1 MGFFFFL
8 FVCLFDRSQSY
19 VLFIHENLNI
29 ENLGKQQIFSEK
41 TKKTLL
47 VPDDGS
53 DAMFDD
59 ATDTHSSSLSF

>member
-1 MGFFFFL
+1 M
-8 FVCLFDRSQSY
+8 
-19 VLFIHENLNI
+19 LFIHENLNI

-41 TKKTLL
+41 TKLL

>member
-1 MGFFFFL
+1 M
-8 FVCLFDRSQSY
+8 
-19 VLFIHENLNI
+19 LFIHENLNI